1 MRRDWPQAAVAYQE
15 SVGKAL
21 KALGGVDVARAAES
35 DPGQRMA
42 VVAPALDQLDLR
54 TLDPWGDEDE
64 SAAAMLGVRAAGAVV
79 LPWPLVHE
87 LAVPPDLRPV
97 VDGCYLTSGEVRRL
111 DHVDVVERAIAV
123 DLVRGAAAA
132 VTAGP
137 WHRAPLDP
145 FASDAALGAT
155 TVDSDPQRIV
165 SMHLLLDAFWV
176 VGALS
181 TVVDLAVLH
190 AREREQFGTPIGKFG
205 EIRWRIAD
213 LALACDGLEELAL
226 HAWWLVRGSAA
237 NPADLLA
244 LRVQM
249 IESANVVLAN
259 GHQVLGAM
267 GLCEEH
273 DLAVIDRHLQSVL
286 HRPAGRIGST
296 NLLAQAIA
304 REGFDSIYPVPAW
317 R

>member
-1 MRRDWPQAAVAYQE
+1 MRRDWPRAAVAFQE
-15 SVGKAL
+15 SVAKAL
-21 KALGGVDVARAAES
+21 KALGGVDLARTAEA
-35 DPGQRMA
+35 DPGQRRA

-54 TLDPWGDEDE
+54 TLDPWGEEDE
-64 SAAAMLGVRAAGAVV
+64 SAAVMLGVKAAGAVV
-79 LPWPLVHE
+79 LAWPLAHS
-87 LAVPPDLRPV
+87 LAVPPDMRHE
-97 VDGCYLTSGEVRRL
+97 VDGVYLTSGEVKRL
-111 DHVDVVERAIAV
+111 DHVDLLDNAIVV
-123 DLVRGAAAA
+123 DLVRGAAYS

-137 WHRAPLDP
+137 THRAPLDP
-145 FASDAALGAT
+145 FASDVVLTAT
-155 TVDSDPQRIV
+155 ELDFDPLRVV

-181 TVVDLAVLH
+181 TVVELAAVH
-190 AREREQFGTPIGKFG
+190 ARERKQFGTPIGKFG

-226 HAWWLVRGSAA
+226 HGWWLVRESVAK
-237 NPADLLA
+237 PADLLA

-249 IESANVVLAN
+249 LESANVVLAN

-273 DLAVIDRHLQSVL
+273 DLAVIDRHIQSVL
-286 HRPAGRIGST
+286 HRPAGRIAST

-317 R
+317 M